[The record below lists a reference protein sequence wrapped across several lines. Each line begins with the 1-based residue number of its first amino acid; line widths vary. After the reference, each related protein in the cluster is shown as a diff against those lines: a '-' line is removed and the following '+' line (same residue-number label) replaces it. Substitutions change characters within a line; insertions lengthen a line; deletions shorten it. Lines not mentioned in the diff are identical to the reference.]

1 MISTYKIKPK
11 FQQMLMP
18 LLKMLRNMGVSP
30 NALTLMAVLLSFVIG
45 YLFWSSAEHHSYFLF
60 VAIGLLLRMMLNALD
75 GMMARIYNLQSKLGE
90 ILNEVG
96 DIVSDI
102 VIFFPL
108 IVFENLDVKLSIAFI
123 SLSIVNEFCGIMAKV
138 VSGDRRYDGPM
149 GKSDR
154 ALLIGVICIISYF
167 TSDINIYINYIIGV
181 ASLLMIVSS
190 YARLKNS
197 LNA

>member
-18 LLKMLRNMGVSP
+18 LLKRLHKMGVSP
-30 NALTLMAVLLSFVIG
+30 NALTLMAVLLSFAIG
-45 YLFWSSAEHHSYFLF
+45 YLFWNTSEHHSFFLF
-60 VAIGLLLRMMLNALD
+60 IALGLLLRMILNALD

-108 IVFENLDVKLSIAFI
+108 IVFDSLDIKLAITFI
-123 SLSIVNEFCGIMAKV
+123 SLSIVNEFCGVIAKV
-138 VSGDRRYDGPM
+138 VSGKRRYDGPM

-167 TSDINIYINYIIGV
+167 TSDISFYINYIIGV
-181 ASLLMIVSS
+181 ASFLMIISS

-197 LNA
+197 LNE

>member
-1 MISTYKIKPK
+1 M
-11 FQQMLMP
+11 
-18 LLKMLRNMGVSP
+18 
-30 NALTLMAVLLSFVIG
+30 
-45 YLFWSSAEHHSYFLF
+45 SSCQLHL
-60 VAIGLLLRMMLNALD
+60 
-75 GMMARIYNLQSKLGE
+75 
-90 ILNEVG
+90 
-96 DIVSDI
+96 
-102 VIFFPL
+102 
-108 IVFENLDVKLSIAFI
+108 

>member
-18 LLKMLRNMGVSP
+18 LLKMLRKMGVSP

-45 YLFWSSAEHHSYFLF
+45 YLFWSSAEHHSHFLF
-60 VAIGLLLRMMLNALD
+60 VALGLLLRMMLNALD

-108 IVFENLDVKLSIAFI
+108 IIFENLDVKLSIAFI

-197 LNA
+197 LNE